1 MLMIDELLN
10 TFNRHPGPLTLK
22 KIFQNLRKE
31 RWLECESKNLATVQ
45 STGGL
50 AGVLKYPMF
59 DGTIQFVK
67 QNDIYQ
73 DEYVHILLLCF
84 QAYLEVFRIHE
95 LIYNSIP
102 NTIDSENPK
111 VVSNQKKDTFNFA
124 EIITELNIVV
134 PVNIQ
139 TEIPVSKA
147 PTNTIFTDILID
159 EINCREDVKYF
170 LYLRDLMNLNIL
182 KYGDIFN
189 NWVSYISSLNL

>member
-31 RWLECESKNLATVQ
+31 RWLECECKSMATAQ

-50 AGVLKYPMF
+50 SEVLKYQMF
-59 DGTIQFVK
+59 DKKMKFVK
-67 QNDIYQ
+67 QNHIYQ
-73 DEYVHILLLCF
+73 DEYVHMLLLCF

-102 NTIDSENPK
+102 NTIDSENPN
-111 VVSNQKKDTFNFA
+111 VVPNQKKDSFNFA
-124 EIITELNIVV
+124 DIATELNIVI
-134 PVNIQ
+134 PVNKQ
-139 TEIPVSKA
+139 SKIPVSRA
-147 PTNTIFTDILID
+147 PTNTIFTDIIID

-189 NWVSYISSLNL
+189 NWVSYITSLNL